1 MPLPRKSALGVVV
14 LAILA
19 EEPMHAYR
27 IQQVIRQRG
36 KDRVVNVQQR
46 ASVYQTIDRL
56 QRLELIEVHAVD
68 RSNHRPE
75 RTVYALTDGG
85 RQTLRTWIGE
95 MLAREGREFPEFPV
109 ALSFL
114 MVLTPDEALRVL
126 RQRMTALAAE
136 LAEIEDNLNRH
147 RAVARLFLIEEEFRR
162 DAVRFEVDWTGA
174 LVSDLESGALTWSE
188 QWVLDQAAAFDA
200 AMDEGD
206 RPDDTGNEG
215 RHRCSQ

>member
-1 MPLPRKSALGVVV
+1 MTMALLRRSALGVMV

-56 QRLELIEVHAVD
+56 QRLGLIEVHAVD
-68 RSNHRPE
+68 RLDRRPE
-75 RTVYALTDGG
+75 RTVYALTDAG
-85 RQTLRTWIGE
+85 RQTMRTWIAE

-126 RQRMTALAAE
+126 RQRVTALAAE
-136 LAEIEDNLNRH
+136 LAEIQDNLDRYQ
-147 RAVARLFLIEEEFRR
+147 AMARLFLIEEEFRR
-162 DAVRFEVDWTGA
+162 DAVRFELDWTGA

-188 QWVLDQAAAFDA
+188 QWVRDQATAFDA
-200 AMDEGD
+200 AMDKGD
-206 RPDDTGNEG
+206 RPKETDNEV
-215 RHRCSQ
+215 RKS

>member
-1 MPLPRKSALGVVV
+1 MSLPRRSALGVMV

-56 QRLELIEVHAVD
+56 QRLGLVEVHAVD

-75 RTVYALTDGG
+75 RTLYALTDDG
-85 RQTLRTWIGE
+85 RQAMRTWIAD

-114 MVLTPDEALRVL
+114 MVLAPDEALRVL
-126 RQRMTALAAE
+126 RQRVTALATD
-136 LAEIEDNLNRH
+136 LVEIEDNLH
-147 RAVARLFLIEEEFRR
+147 QQRAVARLFLIEEEFRR
-162 DAVRFEVDWTGA
+162 DSVRFELDWTGA
-174 LVSDLESGALTWSE
+174 LVADLESGALTWSE
-188 QWVLDQAAAFDA
+188 QWVRDQAAAFDA
-200 AMDEGD
+200 ALAEGEPAGDEGTD
-206 RPDDTGNEG
+206 AR
-215 RHRCSQ
+215 